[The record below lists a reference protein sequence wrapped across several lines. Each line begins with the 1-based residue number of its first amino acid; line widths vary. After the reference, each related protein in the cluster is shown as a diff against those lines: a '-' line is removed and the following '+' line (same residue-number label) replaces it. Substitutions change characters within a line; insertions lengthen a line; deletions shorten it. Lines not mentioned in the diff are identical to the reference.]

1 MRLLWF
7 NLATDADDPI
17 LGFTSQWIEKVAAR
31 VKRIRVVTVRAGRL
45 DLPPNVRCDSVG
57 KERGVLRPL
66 RVLNFYRIL
75 GDILRRE
82 PIDAS
87 FSHMIPLFTIL
98 SAPVLRPRGIPIVTW
113 FAHPSLNTQLKLAHH
128 LSDRMATSLDST
140 YPYRRDKLSILGQGI
155 DTDRFAP
162 NGARPEEPALV
173 LCAGRI
179 SPVKDHPTLLRS
191 AAALR
196 RRFPGPFR
204 LVILGNPARPS
215 DVSYRD
221 SLKKLA
227 AALGIDDI
235 VRFADG
241 VPPSEVAGWYRRSTV
256 HVNLT
261 AAGFGDK
268 VALESQA
275 CGRPT
280 LTANEDFRETLGR
293 YAETLLFRHGD
304 ADDLSERLLRLLAL
318 SPDEREEMG
327 SYLRERIQRLHGLT
341 GLAGRL
347 VGLLEESIESKARS
361 RPTST

>member
-1 MRLLWF
+1 
-7 NLATDADDPI
+7 
-17 LGFTSQWIEKVAAR
+17 
-31 VKRIRVVTVRAGRL
+31 
-45 DLPPNVRCDSVG
+45 
-57 KERGVLRPL
+57 
-66 RVLNFYRIL
+66 
-75 GDILRRE
+75 
-82 PIDAS
+82 
-87 FSHMIPLFTIL
+87 
-98 SAPVLRPRGIPIVTW
+98 
-113 FAHPSLNTQLKLAHH
+113 
-128 LSDRMATSLDST
+128 
-140 YPYRRDKLSILGQGI
+140 
-155 DTDRFAP
+155 
-162 NGARPEEPALV
+162 
-173 LCAGRI
+173 
-179 SPVKDHPTLLRS
+179 
-191 AAALR
+191 
-196 RRFPGPFR
+196 
-204 LVILGNPARPS
+204 
-215 DVSYRD
+215 
-221 SLKKLA
+221 
-227 AALGIDDI
+227 
-235 VRFADG
+235 
-241 VPPSEVAGWYRRSTV
+241 VAGWYRRSTV